1 MRNFGMIWPIG
12 QRAGIV
18 HQTATRSRQIW
29 KEMLDASGLHYRP
42 TGSLHVVYHQD
53 EADVAREFVERAPGH
68 GYTCTWLSPAEVL
81 KKSHAVNPAGLLGGI
96 WSPTELTVDP
106 REILAK
112 LPDFL
117 TEKFGVQ
124 FRFGAAVRSIQL
136 PRIEAGSEIWNA
148 TQAVVCSGDDF
159 ESLFPEQFA
168 GSGIDRCK
176 LQMMR
181 TAPQK
186 NGWELG
192 PSLAAGL
199 TLRFYP
205 AFEICTATLPK
216 YKERVARELADYDRF
231 AIHTL
236 VSQTADGA
244 LTLGDSHEYGLAVDI
259 FNKTEID
266 DLVMRNVREFLVAPD
281 LSIAQ
286 RWYGVYA
293 KHPEQPWVAIDA
305 APGSSHRHRGRR
317 LRHDTVVR
325 LGRADDSRDE
335 YIMMRSY
342 SGPLKAVI
350 LDWAGTTV
358 DHGSLA
364 PVRVLQQVSP
374 RTVFLFRKRKRGAT
388 WASSKKITSARFCLS
403 RACRRSGA
411 TLPGARR
418 PRRTSRICLPTSFRC
433 SSNAC
438 PGTRP

>member
-1 MRNFGMIWPIG
+1 MSTDRKADVAIVGAGILGLAHAYFAAKRGRSVVVFERTPRAQGASVRNFGMIWPIG

-29 KEMLDASGLHYRP
+29 KEMLDASGLRYRP

-68 GYTCTWLSPAEVL
+68 GYTCTWLSPADVL
-81 KKSHAVNPAGLLGGI
+81 KASQAVNTAGLLGGI

-117 TEKFGVQ
+117 TEKYGVQ
-124 FRFGAAVRSIQL
+124 FRFGLAVRSIQL

-168 GSGIDRCK
+168 GSEIDRCK

-181 TAPQK
+181 TAPQS
-186 NGWELG
+186 NRWELG

-236 VSQTADGA
+236 VSQTSDGA

-266 DLVMRNVREFLVAPD
+266 DLVMRNVREFLIAPD

-293 KHPEQPWVAIDA
+293 KHPEQPWVAIDV
-305 APGSSHRHRGRR
+305 APG
-317 LRHDTVVR
+317 VR
-325 LGRADDSRDE
+325 IVTAVGG
-335 YIMMRSY
+335 
-342 SGPLKAVI
+342 SGMTLSF
-350 LDWAGTTV
+350 G
-358 DHGSLA
+358 LA
-364 PVRVLQQVSP
+364 EQMIRE
-374 RTVFLFRKRKRGAT
+374 
-388 WASSKKITSARFCLS
+388 IN
-403 RACRRSGA
+403 
-411 TLPGARR
+411 
-418 PRRTSRICLPTSFRC
+418 I
-433 SSNAC
+433 
-438 PGTRP
+438 

>member
-1 MRNFGMIWPIG
+1 MAVVGAGILGLAHAYFAAKHGRSVVVFERSPRAQGASVRNFGMIWPIG

-29 KEMLDASGLHYRP
+29 NEILDAAGLRYRP

-53 EADVAREFVERAPGH
+53 EAEVAREFVERAPGL

-81 KKSHAVNPAGLLGGI
+81 KKSRSVNPEKLIGGI
-96 WSPTELTVDP
+96 WSPSELTVDP
-106 REILAK
+106 RLILAR
-112 LPDFL
+112 LPAFL

-124 FRFGAAVRSIQL
+124 FRFGTSVRSIEL
-136 PRIEAGSEIWNA
+136 PRIEAGSEIW
-148 TQAVVCSGDDF
+148 QAQHAIVCGGDDF
-159 ESLFPEQFA
+159 ETLFSELFA
-168 GSGIDRCK
+168 ASGIDRCK

-186 NGWELG
+186 DGWELG
-192 PSLAAGL
+192 PALAAGL

-244 LTLGDSHEYGLAVDI
+244 LTLGDSHEYGLAVDV

-266 DLVMRNVREFLVAPD
+266 ELVMRNVREFLVAPD

-293 KHPEQPWVAIDA
+293 KHPDKSWVAIDA
-305 APGSSHRHRGRR
+305 APG
-317 LRHDTVVR
+317 VR
-325 LGRADDSRDE
+325 IVTAVGG
-335 YIMMRSY
+335 
-342 SGPLKAVI
+342 SGMTLSF
-350 LDWAGTTV
+350 G
-358 DHGSLA
+358 LA
-364 PVRVLQQVSP
+364 EQMIREMD
-374 RTVFLFRKRKRGAT
+374 
-388 WASSKKITSARFCLS
+388 I
-403 RACRRSGA
+403 
-411 TLPGARR
+411 
-418 PRRTSRICLPTSFRC
+418 
-433 SSNAC
+433 
-438 PGTRP
+438 